1 MTPTLVDHDFITL
14 FLCSLKWFIQSQNK
28 MTERLV
34 PTQIYKDRRGSTIDD
49 VSFITEQTE
58 NNKN

>member
-1 MTPTLVDHDFITL
+1 
-14 FLCSLKWFIQSQNK
+14 